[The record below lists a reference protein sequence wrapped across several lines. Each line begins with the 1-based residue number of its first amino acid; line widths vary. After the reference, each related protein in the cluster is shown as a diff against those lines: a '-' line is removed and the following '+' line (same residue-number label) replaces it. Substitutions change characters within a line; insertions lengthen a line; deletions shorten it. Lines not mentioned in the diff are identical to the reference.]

1 MSIQHS
7 LVLETPW
14 KKYEK
19 LDIQNVMVVVKL
31 LVDVDVKTSKAEAFL
46 ILEHVLAPLPGLPK
60 TFKDC
65 SSDMRI
71 VKERQSVTNS
81 WEKTATHY
89 RKRDREQAEEIYSI
103 LGKQMRILREER
115 ASIEMELEWED
126 PQGGNTGTVSTTT
139 ATTSTTTTTASTTAT
154 TASVAPSQKKKKKSS
169 NQGPVSSVGASALSK
184 EIKLIELK
192 IESVKAKL
200 IAADKE
206 LMKLPDAEQFT
217 AEEEAAAREANGPA
231 TTLDWLV
238 AWERVLLSILKAILK
253 RPTTSNIRSHNGS
266 KHSPQG

>member
-1 MSIQHS
+1 MEKVREARYSKCDARGEASRRRRCQDVEGRSIS
-7 LVLETPW
+7 YFGACLGA
-14 KKYEK
+14 
-19 LDIQNVMVVVKL
+19 
-31 LVDVDVKTSKAEAFL
+31 TSR
-46 ILEHVLAPLPGLPK
+46 LPK

-154 TASVAPSQKKKKKSS
+154 TASVAPSQRRKRR
-169 NQGPVSSVGASALSK
+169 NQVTKGQF
-184 EIKLIELK
+184 
-192 IESVKAKL
+192 
-200 IAADKE
+200 
-206 LMKLPDAEQFT
+206 LP
-217 AEEEAAAREANGPA
+217 
-231 TTLDWLV
+231 
-238 AWERVLLSILKAILK
+238 
-253 RPTTSNIRSHNGS
+253 
-266 KHSPQG
+266 